1 MPATSFRDRL
11 LTSQGARA
19 VMSPGGILLAG
30 GVAAVAVVAG
40 LPLVAAI
47 PLGAV
52 GWGAN
57 VVRRLPRGPR
67 GERIDPFT
75 LQEPWRRFVQE
86 ALQARTR
93 FDEAVGRAPAGP
105 LRDHLREIAAR
116 METGVSECWLIA
128 RRGQTLV
135 DARRGIDLDD
145 VERQLAE
152 ATRTQ
157 DPSGD
162 RVVQALEAQRATA
175 QRLDGVIDQARS
187 ELRLLDARL
196 DEAVARTLELSA
208 HASTDTSVAGLGT
221 DVDTLVTEME
231 ALRQALEETT
241 AVAEGALPPAPGEAA
256 PGEPGTP
263 GTPGTPGAPETGAPG
278 TPGTQPAG
286 GGPG

>member
-11 LTSQGARA
+11 LTPQGARA

-40 LPLVAAI
+40 LPLVAAL
-47 PLGAV
+47 PLGVV
-52 GWGAN
+52 GWAAN
-57 VVRRLPRGPR
+57 VLRRLPRAPR

-135 DARRGIDLDD
+135 EARRGIDLED
-145 VERQLAE
+145 VERELAE
-152 ATRTQ
+152 AARTAQ
-157 DPSGD
+157 TGRADPSGD
-162 RVVQALEAQRATA
+162 QVVQALEAQRATA
-175 QRLDGVIDQARS
+175 LRLDGVIDQARS

-208 HASTDTSVAGLGT
+208 HASTLTSVAGLGT

-241 AVAEGALPPAPGEAA
+241 AVAEGHLPPAAGEVGSGE

-263 GTPGTPGAPETGAPG
+263 GSR
-278 TPGTQPAG
+278 PAG
-286 GGPG
+286 DGPG